1 MSGKP
6 PEGMDHQE
14 LELDEVNEKDI
25 LNATSLT
32 HQHYNRMNIT
42 HARRRKRSFT
52 KADCPIIL
60 ESLYNFLMSN
70 STIANRDTDSRK
82 LGNEIHRAQYL
93 NESHKSLFKKFM
105 ASHDFSIG
113 KSTLWLIIRRHSK
126 FKIFKTPSNRNLQ
139 VALCDKCIKLE
150 LLKSNLENTEL
161 DFLDPADLLKRTIC
175 SSPELSCYNGSCKL
189 CSKSAFTD
197 YIKTTLPDNVDPKS
211 KFVYAE
217 LVKSKNGEDILES
230 ETTIEDYLTINI
242 PKIYYDLGAT
252 GTGNKM
258 ACHIERVRESNNY
271 QKWCYEEVH
280 SGNTVLFHMDYAMSL
295 ERRYGMETQNLHY
308 KRKAFP
314 VMGLI
319 EYLPNGQK
327 FWNFFCGELTQVKS
341 GQFTIKAIRDMVKK
355 LKDQIDDSAAITKV
369 LINSDGAT
377 AEFWQSELIHNYPKI
392 FDDIQKVLPNLKEV
406 YICKSASGH
415 GKGEID
421 AS

>member
-1 MSGKP
+1 MNH
-6 PEGMDHQE
+6 MD
-14 LELDEVNEKDI
+14 LDLNEVEEKEI
-25 LNATSLT
+25 LSATSLT
-32 HQHYNRMNIT
+32 KQHYDRMKIT
-42 HARRRKRSFT
+42 NVHRPKRTFT
-52 KADCPIIL
+52 KADCPIIIERL
-60 ESLYNFLMSN
+60 FDFLMEN

-82 LGNEIHRAQYL
+82 IEKEVHRAQYL
-93 NESHKSLFKKFM
+93 NEASNCLFNKFL
-105 ASHDFSIG
+105 ASNDFAIG
-113 KSTLWLIIRRHSK
+113 KTTLWMIIRRHKK
-126 FKIFKTPSNRNLQ
+126 FKIFKTASNRNLQ

-161 DFLDPADLLKRTIC
+161 AFLKPDELINKTIC
-175 SSPELSCYNGSCKL
+175 CPSEISCYTGTCRL

-197 YIKTTLPDNVDPKS
+197 YTKKLLPDHVDPKS

-217 LVKSKNGEDILES
+217 LVKSKNGEDIVES
-230 ETTIEDYLTINI
+230 ETTIEEYLTVQI

-252 GTGNKM
+252 GTGGKM
-258 ACHIERVRESNNY
+258 ACHIERVRESNHY
-271 QKWCYEEVH
+271 QNWCYSQVH
-280 SGNTVLFHMDYAMSL
+280 DGNTVIFHMDYAMSL

-327 FWNFFCGELTQVKS
+327 FWNWFCGELNQVKS
-341 GQFTIKAIRDMVKK
+341 GQFTIKAIKDMIQM
-355 LKDQIDDSAAITKV
+355 LNNQIDEPAMITKV

-377 AEFWQSELIHNYPKI
+377 AEFWQSELIFNYPKI
-392 FDDIQKVLPNLKEV
+392 FDDIKKVLPNLEELFV
-406 YICKSASGH
+406 CKSASGH